1 MLGLHH
7 GDPARS
13 ELAALKR
20 VLHSLKSSP
29 AQTRSAVGTGVS
41 LANTDF
47 MRRFGGLQSFREGPS
62 GDREQFL
69 ATLGD
74 LEIGLR
80 SRDPGMAL
88 GVGLYRMWLI
98 YLFAGRRA
106 TAELL
111 GEELTELSRKA
122 SRLRCDGES

>member
-1 MLGLHH
+1 MLGLRHSEL
-7 GDPARS
+7 ARS

-20 VLHSLKSSP
+20 VLHSLKSAP
-29 AQTRSAVGTGVS
+29 VQTRSAVGTGVS

-47 MRRFGGLQSFREGPS
+47 MRRFGGYQSFREGPS
-62 GDREQFL
+62 SDREQFL
-69 ATLGD
+69 AILGD

-80 SRDPGMAL
+80 SREPAMAL
-88 GVGLYRMWLI
+88 GVGLYRIWLI
-98 YLFAGRRA
+98 YQFAGRRA

-122 SRLRCDGES
+122 SRLPYDGG